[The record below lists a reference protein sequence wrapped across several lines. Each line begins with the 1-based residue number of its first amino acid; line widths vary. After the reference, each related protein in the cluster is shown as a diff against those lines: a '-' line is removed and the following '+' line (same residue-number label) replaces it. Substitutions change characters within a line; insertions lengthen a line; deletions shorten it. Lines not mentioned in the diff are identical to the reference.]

1 MEMTFPV
8 AGSMPARAPKSR
20 VDWLVHFRKAV
31 IHDTLDFMADRLW
44 ASLQSPKDKAEMWL
58 AYGDRQQEIDNSQFV
73 ARRHA

>member
-8 AGSMPARAPKSR
+8 AGNMPARAPKSR
-20 VDWLVHFRKAV
+20 VDWLIHFRRAV

-44 ASLQSPKDKAEMWL
+44 ESLQSPKDKAEMWL

>member
-31 IHDTLDFMADRLW
+31 IHDTLDFMADWLW

>member
-1 MEMTFPV
+1 MEMIFPV

-31 IHDTLDFMADRLW
+31 IHDTLDFRADRLW